1 LAELY
6 QSLRENLHGEI
17 MPPLKDEKWEDTI
30 RSLKDSDKVY
40 NTLLKSRYAL
50 ENTLIMQRSL

>member
-6 QSLRENLHGEI
+6 QSLRQNLHGEI
-17 MPPLKDEKWEDTI
+17 MPPLKDEKWEDTM
-30 RSLKDSDKVY
+30 RGLKDSDKVY

-50 ENTLIMQRSL
+50 ENTLIMQSK